1 MGRSNPTLFNIF
13 NMTENDYKNFIA
25 VYQQKSSDL
34 FNQVIA
40 LEARLLSSNQ
50 MIDALTRKV
59 NEQND
64 EIEKL
69 KVKNN
74 RKPSKTDNS
83 SSEEF

>member
-1 MGRSNPTLFNIF
+1 MGRSNPTSFCIF
-13 NMTENDYKNFIA
+13 DMTENDYKNFIA

-34 FNQVIA
+34 FSQVVA

-50 MIDALTRKV
+50 LIEALTNKV
-59 NEQND
+59 NEQKE

-69 KVKNN
+69 KAKNT
-74 RKPSKTDNS
+74 RKTTKTDNS